1 MHLGDSYCNLS
12 HLKERLAL
20 QALKN
25 ALVNQSS
32 NAFTSISFLED
43 IAECEIQWQTK
54 DGFNA
59 FAPKS
64 KKHEQYLS
72 AAR

>member
-32 NAFTSISFLED
+32 NAFTSICFLEE
-43 IAECEIQWQTK
+43 IAECEIQWQTR
-54 DGFNA
+54 DGFNPV
-59 FAPKS
+59 APKS
-64 KKHEQYLS
+64 KKHE
-72 AAR
+72 